1 MKMQRAFSILVLLLL
16 SFLPAFALGETLSV
30 RPWCEIEPWVRV
42 GADEYPLSEE
52 TAAKRV
58 LEEGRTLFSAM
69 VYGYTFVYTPSD
81 AARKVAEVFEL
92 TPVAGIPWGAREV
105 RVIETQTAGAKFFAR
120 LSLALPEA
128 DAKRRAAWSSAAS
141 DVSTGSGEA
150 SLFGGHA
157 AKLEALKNAIKN
169 AIRNHLSSRVL
180 NKPREIRG
188 EVVLWEDPQT
198 GIRSGHYMTTA
209 KVRLRITEIVPYR
222 IF

>member
-1 MKMQRAFSILVLLLL
+1 MPRLLAALVLSVFPL
-16 SFLPAFALGETLSV
+16 FPAFALGETLYV
-30 RPWCEIEPWVRV
+30 RPWCEIDPFVRV
-42 GADEYPLSEE
+42 GPDEYPLSEE
-52 TAAKRV
+52 VAARRV

-92 TPVAGIPWGAREV
+92 SPVAGIPWGVKEV
-105 RVIETQTAGAKFFAR
+105 RVIETETAGARFYAR
-120 LSLALPEA
+120 LSLELPEA
-128 DAKRRAAWSSAAS
+128 EAKRRAAWSSAGS

-150 SLFGGHA
+150 SLFGGHE

-169 AIRNHLSSRVL
+169 AIKNHLSVRVL

-188 EVVLWEDPQT
+188 EVVLWEDPRT
-198 GIRSGHYMTTA
+198 GIRSGNYMTTA
-209 KVRLRITEIVPYR
+209 KVRLRLTEIVPYR